1 MANNTGNPIGST
13 AAKDLSDNAQN
24 LDKFA
29 NGDDYEYDDR
39 LGRSRKSL
47 KWIEDAAL
55 AIPAI
60 DAALR
65 SEQQADRA
73 DIARA
78 ESESARDTFN
88 LNIGRKADIAEGL
101 RDTISGQSFTVLAP
115 DARDYIIEYQN
126 DDGTALEIKRYPS
139 STVVA
144 SMEAGDFK
152 DLGLQMTALAKE
164 TGYAWALVDSTGRAA
179 LLVKLDG
186 TVEIPKYGPAKFFA
200 TALNPESGYVWVV
213 KDSVG
218 RIAIGVKTDGSVVA
232 KLSNLKIDGLQVLQP
247 TTDVWCLGD
256 SLTGAVYNRLVA
268 IMPGRKVVYGGA
280 GGQTSVQIAA
290 RAGGNHALL
299 SVTGNIIPASGPIAI
314 TALSTPLLS
323 QAANTGTSTLKGW
336 LSGVYGSLICTHGAS
351 DPLDT
356 YTFTRAAPG
365 SPTYCIPN
373 SPFTPDT
380 EALTYGIPIIFMGT
394 NNPTSPEQIKADIE
408 ALVEQGLIVNKRFL
422 ILTPVMG
429 GSLDPE
435 VSTNVGIGTD
445 VYNGIKAVE
454 DWATKKYGARVLK
467 MREWSMQ
474 FNDGSP
480 DDLDDV
486 AKGVVPRSL
495 RTDNVHWI
503 DTHSNRAAEL
513 IKNTIENW
521 GW

>member
-1 MANNTGNPIGST
+1 M
-13 AAKDLSDNAQN
+13 
-24 LDKFA
+24 
-29 NGDDYEYDDR
+29 
-39 LGRSRKSL
+39 
-47 KWIEDAAL
+47 
-55 AIPAI
+55 
-60 DAALR
+60 
-65 SEQQADRA
+65 
-73 DIARA
+73 
-78 ESESARDTFN
+78 
-88 LNIGRKADIAEGL
+88 
-101 RDTISGQSFTVLAP
+101 
-115 DARDYIIEYQN
+115 
-126 DDGTALEIKRYPS
+126 
-139 STVVA
+139 
-144 SMEAGDFK
+144 
-152 DLGLQMTALAKE
+152 
-164 TGYAWALVDSTGRAA
+164 
-179 LLVKLDG
+179 
-186 TVEIPKYGPAKFFA
+186 
-200 TALNPESGYVWVV
+200 WVV

-247 TTDVWCLGD
+247 TTDVWFLGD
-256 SLTGAVYNRLVA
+256 SLVGAIYNRLAA

-280 GGQTSVQIAA
+280 GGQTSAQIAA

-299 SVTGNIIPASGPIAI
+299 SVTGNSIPASGPIAI

-323 QAANTGTSTLKGW
+323 QAANTGTSTLMGW

-356 YTFTRAAPG
+356 YTFTRAATG

-429 GSLDPE
+429 GSREPG

-486 AKGVVPRSL
+486 AKGVVPRSV
-495 RTDNVHWI
+495 RTDGVHWI
-503 DTHSNRAAEL
+503 DPHSNRAAEL